1 LSLLYNGSSV
11 LLSAANIFVSCL
23 NLINKLWHERSIY
36 KPITGPQTSDSM
48 AWMLDSYMYMK
59 CISAASP
66 QKF

>member
-48 AWMLDSYMYMK
+48 A
-59 CISAASP
+59 
-66 QKF
+66 